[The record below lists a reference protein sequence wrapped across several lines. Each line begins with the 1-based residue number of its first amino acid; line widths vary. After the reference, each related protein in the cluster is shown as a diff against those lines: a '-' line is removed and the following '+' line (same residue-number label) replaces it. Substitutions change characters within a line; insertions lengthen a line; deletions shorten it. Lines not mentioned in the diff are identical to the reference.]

1 MQALRPWA
9 NHARPSHSTEFGIH
23 GAASGSGC
31 RPRPL
36 VFPFIDQI
44 ESSGFPRAN
53 RQVGCH
59 GQRSLAFG
67 ELEAANRV
75 STGTL
80 TVAPTLDPDQ
90 SGAFRDKLLTE
101 VENVT
106 SADCAAG
113 WAREALAASQP
124 MPSSWRMHLSGGY
137 PGSHSPK
144 QPNSPVVISLQ
155 PRLQRTSVV
164 ATVLSQEA
172 STKVSWRLLHPAG
185 IATRSIFGLSLNNR
199 VSCAPASHR
208 TRIISI
214 RPTTGAGPQGQR
226 RVHGSALPDTPPGG
240 T

>member
-80 TVAPTLDPDQ
+80 TVANGGTM
-90 SGAFRDKLLTE
+90 
-101 VENVT
+101 NVMRGT
-106 SADCAAG
+106 QTVFVAERAG
-113 WAREALAASQP
+113 STGTVNIGAASVAAEVAP
-124 MPSSWRMHLSGGY
+124 GFINAAHVLCGAGAANLCYASLSSGLDIVRKTLGQY
-137 PGSHSPK
+137 E
-144 QPNSPVVISLQ
+144 I
-155 PRLQRTSVV
+155 
-164 ATVLSQEA
+164 ATVQTTAIDHTAGMANLTTTLAHA
-172 STKVSWRLLHPAG
+172 SGEW
-185 IATRSIFGLSLNNR
+185 IASK
-199 VSCAPASHR
+199 P
-208 TRIISI
+208 
-214 RPTTGAGPQGQR
+214 RPPSVCVQR
-226 RVHGSALPDTPPGG
+226 
-240 T
+240 